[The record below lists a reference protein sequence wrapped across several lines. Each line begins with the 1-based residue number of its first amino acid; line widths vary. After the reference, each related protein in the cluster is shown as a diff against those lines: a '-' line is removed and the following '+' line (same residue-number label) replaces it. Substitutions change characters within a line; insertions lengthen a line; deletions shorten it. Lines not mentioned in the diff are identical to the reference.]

1 MVAGGGASVIYADTV
16 RAPIIIPS
24 SAPAILMIS
33 YIISA
38 ENFSNVAPFNSGWW
52 YFCDLFFPSVQLGW
66 RFGLCTGAW

>member
-16 RAPIIIPS
+16 RAPIIIPRAS

-38 ENFSNVAPFNSGWW
+38 EKFSNVAPFNSGWW
-52 YFCDLFFPSVQLGW
+52 
-66 RFGLCTGAW
+66 